1 MPHGAQDG
9 KVHDGSCSVILGRH
23 ELSGEIGIGSV
34 LHVHL
39 TGAHVLELGVVN
51 ALLRDDRTADEK
63 DTGHL
68 HGGLGTEKA
77 KLTESVLAEVIETLQ
92 EALEEVNELVLN
104 GTFVADLLVVK
115 EPEGVAL
122 PIALSKELVETFSG
136 LIGRVDVVRLEV
148 EEIEG
153 SRGESLKWV
162 HLLLGGVFSLG
173 LGSSGG
179 GLGLLLLDLQ
189 DGLDALLGQSDLA
202 ENSNELR
209 ERRDAAEPGAS
220 LGGGLSEAL
229 VKDELEVEGEA
240 SGEVKIGEGARVTDE
255 PVTSEGGVDGTHVSL
270 DVLAGLVE
278 GRLSDLSVAA
288 EDGIDGG
295 GTLLG
300 DTRSDPGH
308 PLVDLSTL
316 NGVGAEESGVTAGE
330 VLSDGGALRELAL
343 GGAEKR
349 ELVGGVDRLV
359 VLLGASL
366 VGVDDDLNVLA
377 CHLGDDLA
385 SLDKDV
391 AKELSVDFL

>member
-1 MPHGAQDG
+1 VPHGAQDG

-162 HLLLGGVFSLG
+162 HLLLRRIFWLRLGG
-173 LGSSGG
+173 LGGSLLLS
-179 GLGLLLLDLQ
+179 LGLLLHGELGRLDCLRTR
-189 DGLDALLGQSDLA
+189 LDIAESAHKGWKASHADKPSRNGGHALL
-202 ENSNELR
+202 
-209 ERRDAAEPGAS
+209 
-220 LGGGLSEAL
+220 EAL
-229 VKDELEVEGEA
+229 IEAGLEHAGQEA
-240 SGEVKIGEGARVTDE
+240 GQVDVSEGALVAHE
-255 PVTSEGGVDGTHVSL
+255 P
-270 DVLAGLVE
+270 
-278 GRLSDLSVAA
+278 
-288 EDGIDGG
+288 
-295 GTLLG
+295 
-300 DTRSDPGH
+300 
-308 PLVDLSTL
+308 
-316 NGVGAEESGVTAGE
+316 
-330 VLSDGGALRELAL
+330 
-343 GGAEKR
+343 
-349 ELVGGVDRLV
+349 
-359 VLLGASL
+359 
-366 VGVDDDLNVLA
+366 
-377 CHLGDDLA
+377 
-385 SLDKDV
+385 
-391 AKELSVDFL
+391 